1 MGIRVAL
8 IICALMLPTAAAA
21 DDVPVARLRTAAEK
35 ALFLLE
41 KVSPTFIEKGG
52 CNSCHNQSLPVAAQ
66 AFARRRGVPTGEPIA
81 QLANEGAETATEQFI
96 EYAAPGGSGVSGLGY
111 KLFARAVASYPADER
126 VHAQMH
132 YLKSEQD
139 ADGSWRAT
147 SNRPPMT
154 FDRFTSTAFAIHAL
168 NAFALPADARD
179 TSQRIDRARGW
190 LMKSTPESTQ
200 ERAFQVLG
208 LAWSKADAA
217 VLREAAT
224 ALQSLQRKDGGWGQ
238 MPSMP
243 TDAYATSVAL
253 YALHESGLPVTHASY
268 QAGLRLLL
276 ETQAADGTWHVK
288 ARSLPIQ
295 PYFES
300 GYPYDHDQWISS
312 AAAAYATMAMAAAVA
327 PEQPTGKH

>member
-1 MGIRVAL
+1 MRIRLAL
-8 IICALMLPTAAAA
+8 IICALMLPAAAAA
-21 DDVPVARLRTAAEK
+21 DDLPIARLRTAAEK

-111 KLFARAVASYPADER
+111 KLFARAVASHPADER
-126 VHAQMH
+126 VHAQIH
-132 YLKSEQD
+132 YLESEQD

-147 SNRPPMT
+147 SNRPPLT
-154 FDRFTSTAFAIHAL
+154 FDRFTATAFAIHAL

-179 TSQRIDRARGW
+179 TAQRIDRARAW
-190 LMKSTPESTQ
+190 LVTSTPESTQ

-217 VLREAAT
+217 TLRKTAA

-238 MPSMP
+238 MPSMT

-253 YALHESGLPVTHASY
+253 YALYESGLPVTHASY
-268 QAGLRLLL
+268 QAGLRFLLD
-276 ETQAADGTWHVK
+276 TQAPDGTWHVK
-288 ARSLPIQ
+288 ARALPIQ

-300 GYPYDHDQWISS
+300 GYPYAKDQWISS
-312 AAAAYATMAMAAAVA
+312 AAAAYATFAIAAALPQDQA
-327 PEQPTGKH
+327 AAKQ

>member
-1 MGIRVAL
+1 MRIRLAL
-8 IICALMLPTAAAA
+8 IVGALMVPAVAGA
-21 DDVPVARLRTAAEK
+21 DDLPVARLRTAAQK

-111 KLFARAVASYPADER
+111 KLFARAVASHPADER
-126 VHAQMH
+126 VHAQIH
-132 YLKSEQD
+132 YLESEQD

-147 SNRPPMT
+147 SNRPPLT
-154 FDRFTSTAFAIHAL
+154 FDRFTSTALAIHAL
-168 NAFALPADARD
+168 NAFALPADVRD
-179 TSQRIDRARGW
+179 TAQRVDRARAW

-200 ERAFQVLG
+200 ERAFQLLG
-208 LAWSKADAA
+208 LVWSKADAA
-217 VLREAAT
+217 ALRTAVT
-224 ALQSLQRKDGGWGQ
+224 ALQATQGKDGAWSQ
-238 MPSMP
+238 LPSMP
-243 TDAYATSVAL
+243 ADAYATALSL
-253 YALHESGLPVTHASY
+253 YALYEGGVPVTSAPY
-268 QAGLRLLL
+268 QAGLRFLL

-300 GYPYDHDQWISS
+300 GYPYGHDQWISS
-312 AAAAYATMAMAAAVA
+312 AAAAYAAMAFAAA
-327 PEQPTGKH
+327 IPQEQTAEKQ